1 MQLLCAYAKMG
12 KIDKTPPP
20 KKKVDRAMTTSNNTP
35 DFEQLLEDSIAKFSK
50 YGNADL
56 SKLDN
61 RSMRSAWNRLC
72 DEARKSKF
80 YKSVEHEAL
89 KDFPGVIRSRGTS
102 VIYPG
107 DWASDTIQ
115 AKDTCLLDVH
125 ARQGGGNDECYCDDE
140 AFFAD
145 IHEGNCL
152 WKNNEEIRD
161 LDYYVGEKTDSF
173 DCTYISFY
181 LDTGLTK
188 EEMDKL
194 LRDFEIFNSDIKR
207 VEEKAYVVNAVIS
220 GSIPIWAA
228 VDANNTIKDVARQ
241 AEAIHNANVN
251 LKNVT
256 DRFYFS
262 ENTLE
267 QELVDLEE
275 YISIIDTIANSDT
288 PEEIRN
294 ASKQTLP
301 TLAIRYRETMAI
313 NKGYGDGDGKN
324 PWSSKVPIMIDEIVS
339 NLDAFDESEKMAK
352 LVDSN
357 WESEELRNKVF
368 GIAGNPF
375 DAASKK
381 ITQAVE
387 NSQDKLSR
395 HHNLHM
401 PNRSLQPMFARDK
414 ELLNT
419 KNELIAKIE
428 KLEKNVAEIV

>member
-1 MQLLCAYAKMG
+1 
-12 KIDKTPPP
+12 
-20 KKKVDRAMTTSNNTP
+20 MTTSNNTP
-35 DFEQLLEDSIAKFSK
+35 NFEQLLEDSIAKFSK

-61 RSMRSAWNRLC
+61 RSMRSAWNKLC
-72 DEARKSKF
+72 DEARKSIE
-80 YKSVEHEAL
+80 YEAL
-89 KDFPGVIRSRGTS
+89 EDFPGVIRSRGTS
-102 VIYPG
+102 VVYPG
-107 DWASDTIQ
+107 DWASDSIQ

-125 ARQGGGNDECYCDDE
+125 AHQGGGSDVCSCDDE
-140 AFFAD
+140 AFFTD
-145 IHEGNCL
+145 IHEGGCL
-152 WKNNEEIRD
+152 RENNEKIRD

-194 LRDFEIFNSDIKR
+194 LRDTEILNSDIKR
-207 VEEKAYVVNAVIS
+207 VEEKAYVVNAVIN

-241 AEAIHNANVN
+241 AEAIYNANVN
-251 LKNVT
+251 LKKIT

-262 ENTLE
+262 EKTLE

-275 YISIIDTIANSDT
+275 YISIIDTIANSDN

-301 TLAIRYRETMAI
+301 TLEIRYLETMAI
-313 NKGYGDGDGKN
+313 NKDYGDGDGKN

-357 WESEELRNKVF
+357 GESEELRNKVF
-368 GIAGNPF
+368 GIAGNSF

-381 ITQAVE
+381 ITQAIE

-395 HHNLHM
+395 HHNLHT

-428 KLEKNVAEIV
+428 KLKKNVAEII

>member
-1 MQLLCAYAKMG
+1 
-12 KIDKTPPP
+12 
-20 KKKVDRAMTTSNNTP
+20 MTTSNNTP
-35 DFEQLLEDSIAKFSK
+35 NFEQLLEDSIAKFSK

-61 RSMRSAWNRLC
+61 RSMRSAWNKLC
-72 DEARKSKF
+72 DEARKSIE
-80 YKSVEHEAL
+80 YEAL
-89 KDFPGVIRSRGTS
+89 EDFPGVVRSRGTS
-102 VIYPG
+102 VVYPG
-107 DWASDTIQ
+107 DWASDSIQ
-115 AKDTCLLDVH
+115 VKDTCLLAVH
-125 ARQGGGNDECYCDDE
+125 ARQGGVNDICSCDDM
-140 AFFAD
+140 AFFTD
-145 IHEGNCL
+145 THEGGCL
-152 WKNNEEIRD
+152 RENNEKIRD
-161 LDYYVGEKTDSF
+161 LDYYVGEKTDSVDF
-173 DCTYISFY
+173 NYISFY

-194 LRDFEIFNSDIKR
+194 LRDFEFLNSDIER
-207 VEEKAYVVNAVIS
+207 VKEKANVVNAVIN

-241 AEAIHNANVN
+241 AEAIYNANVS
-251 LKNVT
+251 LKKIT
-256 DRFYFS
+256 DRFYFN

-267 QELVDLEE
+267 QELADLEE
-275 YISIIDTIANSDT
+275 YISIIDTIVNSDN

-301 TLAIRYRETMAI
+301 TLEIGYRETMAI
-313 NKGYGDGDGKN
+313 NKDYGYGDGKN

-339 NLDAFDESEKMAK
+339 NLDAFDENEKMAK
-352 LVDSN
+352 LVDNN

-375 DAASKK
+375 DARRKK
-381 ITQAVE
+381 ITQAIK

-395 HHNLHM
+395 HHNLHI
-401 PNRSLQPMFARDK
+401 PNRSLQPMLARDK

-428 KLEKNVAEIV
+428 KLKKNVAEII